1 MGQLEDIQVFVRVV
15 EAAGIGRAAD
25 QLNIAKS
32 AVSRRLSELEE
43 RLGTKL
49 INRTTRRSSL
59 TDAGRAYYQ
68 QALKVLDQVNE
79 MNGGFTENATNLT
92 GTIRFAAPLS
102 FGLSHLGPAIE
113 EFSSM
118 HPDLN
123 IHIDFSDRQVD
134 IIEEGFDVAF
144 RIAELKDSSIQ
155 ARKVFQSH
163 HKLLASPDYLNKKGR
178 PTLIDDL
185 NQHDFLRYGVGSSA
199 HWAITDNEGRAH
211 KITLMSKISANNGD
225 FLLQMAMSGHGIV
238 MLPTFIAWQAL
249 KQGELEQVLP
259 DYQIPSLNGYCLY
272 PKNRF
277 LPTRARVLI
286 DFLVNRFE
294 TPYWDTELTEE
305 N

>member
-1 MGQLEDIQVFVRVV
+1 MGQLEDIQVFVRIV

-32 AVSRRLSELEE
+32 AVSRRLSDLEE

-59 TDAGRAYYQ
+59 TDAGRSYYQ

-79 MNGGFTENATNLT
+79 MNGDITASATNLT

-102 FGLSHLGPAIE
+102 FGLLHLGPAIE
-113 EFSSM
+113 EFSSI

-144 RIAELKDSSIQ
+144 RIADLKDSSIQ

-163 HKLLASPDYLNKKGR
+163 HTLLASPAYLTKRGR
-178 PTLIDDL
+178 PKLIGDL
-185 NQHDFLRYGVGSSA
+185 EHHDFLRYGVGSSA
-199 HWAITDNEGRAH
+199 HWALTDSEGREH
-211 KITLMSKISANNGD
+211 KITLQSKISANNGD
-225 FLLQMAMSGHGIV
+225 FLLQMAKSGLGIV

-249 KQGELEQVLP
+249 KQGELEKVLP
-259 DYQIPSLNGYCLY
+259 NYQIPSLNGYCLY

-277 LPTRARVLI
+277 LPARARMFI
-286 DFLVNRFE
+286 DFLVDRFE
-294 TPYWDTELTEE
+294 TPYWDAELTK
-305 N
+305 